1 MKKKLELLDDTI
13 CAICTPSGVGSV
25 SVIRITGPA
34 SKKIATDLFRLQSGN
49 APLEHR
55 RTYVGNIVYRER
67 VVDECMCV
75 FFESPNSLTGQDVVE
90 FHTHGGSIVPN
101 MVLKSILDHGEARVA
116 EPGEFTYRSFINGKI
131 DLLKA
136 EAISSL
142 INSQSEAA
150 AACSTN
156 NISGAVTK
164 KFNNLSKLGLNLLA
178 EVEARIDFPEEEL
191 PEFNTKMILKEFD
204 SLIRESGSLLRTY
217 DLGKLVVGGLRVLIL
232 GEPNVGKS
240 TLLNSLIEEEKAI
253 VADTPGT
260 TRDIVDSEVFV
271 NGTKIIFSDTA
282 GIRVTT
288 DEVENI
294 GIGRAKDKILY
305 SDLVLI
311 VIDKNIDFSSADKLF
326 NFVPREKTLY
336 ILNKSDLYPPD
347 KKWKLEKQLDKENID
362 YIRVSAKDRTNIGPL
377 TDKLLGFGKIND
389 FLGSTE
395 ALLTTERQVEHLKE
409 GISNLKKAL
418 VLFNESAPME
428 IVSIEIREFLN
439 NIGKITGDIS
449 NEDVYDALFSKFCI
463 GK

>member
-1 MKKKLELLDDTI
+1 
-13 CAICTPSGVGSV
+13 
-25 SVIRITGPA
+25 
-34 SKKIATDLFRLQSGN
+34 
-49 APLEHR
+49 
-55 RTYVGNIVYRER
+55 
-67 VVDECMCV
+67 
-75 FFESPNSLTGQDVVE
+75 
-90 FHTHGGSIVPN
+90 
-101 MVLKSILDHGEARVA
+101 
-116 EPGEFTYRSFINGKI
+116 
-131 DLLKA
+131 
-136 EAISSL
+136 
-142 INSQSEAA
+142 
-150 AACSTN
+150 
-156 NISGAVTK
+156 
-164 KFNNLSKLGLNLLA
+164 LA

-217 DLGKLVVGGLRVLIL
+217 DLGKLVVDGLRVLIL

>member
-217 DLGKLVVGGLRVLIL
+217 DLGKLVVDGLRVLIL

-362 YIRVSAKDRTNIGPL
+362 YIRVSAKDRTNIGLL

>member
-13 CAICTPSGVGSV
+13 CAICTPSGVGAV

-34 SKKIATDLFRLQSGN
+34 SRKIATDLFRLQSGN

-136 EAISSL
+136 EAVSSL

-150 AACSTN
+150 ATCSTN

-178 EVEARIDFPEEEL
+178 EVEARIDFPEEEI

-204 SLIRESGSLLRTY
+204 SLIRESSSLLRTY
-217 DLGKLVVGGLRVLIL
+217 DLGKLVVDGLRVLIL

-271 NGTKIIFSDTA
+271 DGTKIIFSDTA

-311 VIDKNIDFSSADKLF
+311 VIDKNIDFSSADRLF

-362 YIRVSAKDRTNIGPL
+362 YIRVSAKNRTNIGAL

-428 IVSIEIREFLN
+428 IISIEIREFLN

-449 NEDVYDALFSKFCI
+449 NEDIYDALFSKFCI

>member
-1 MKKKLELLDDTI
+1 
-13 CAICTPSGVGSV
+13 VGSV

-34 SKKIATDLFRLQSGN
+34 SKKIATDLFKSRFGN

-55 RTYVGNIVYRER
+55 KTYVGNIVYRER

-75 FFESPNSLTGQDVVE
+75 FFESPNSLTGQDVIE

-150 AACSTN
+150 ANCSTN

-178 EVEARIDFPEEEL
+178 EVEARIDFPEEEI

-204 SLIRESGSLLRTY
+204 SLIRESSSLLRTY
-217 DLGKLVVGGLRVLIL
+217 DLGKLVVDGLRVLIL

-294 GIGRAKDKILY
+294 GISRAKDKILY

-311 VIDKNIDFSSADKLF
+311 VIDKNIDFSSADRLF

-362 YIRVSAKDRTNIGPL
+362 YIRVSAKNRTNIGLL
-377 TDKLLGFGKIND
+377 TDKLLEFGKIND

-395 ALLTTERQVEHLKE
+395 ALLTTERQVRHLKE
-409 GISNLKKAL
+409 GISNLEKAL

-439 NIGKITGDIS
+439 NIGEITGDIS
-449 NEDVYDALFSKFCI
+449 NEDIYDALFSKFCI

>member
-217 DLGKLVVGGLRVLIL
+217 DLGKLVVDGLRVLIL

-311 VIDKNIDFSSADKLF
+311 VIDKNIDFSSADRLF

-362 YIRVSAKDRTNIGPL
+362 YIRVSAKDRTNIGLL

>member
-204 SLIRESGSLLRTY
+204 SLIRESSSLLRTY

>member
-204 SLIRESGSLLRTY
+204 SLIRESSSLLRTY

-362 YIRVSAKDRTNIGPL
+362 YIRVSAKDRTNIGLL

>member
-204 SLIRESGSLLRTY
+204 SLIRESSSLLRTY

-362 YIRVSAKDRTNIGPL
+362 HIRVSAKDRTNIGPL

>member
-34 SKKIATDLFRLQSGN
+34 SKKIATDLFKSRFGN

-150 AACSTN
+150 ANCSTN

-178 EVEARIDFPEEEL
+178 EVEARIDFPEEEI

-217 DLGKLVVGGLRVLIL
+217 DLGKLVVDGLRVLIL

-311 VIDKNIDFSSADKLF
+311 VIDKNIDFSSADRLF

-362 YIRVSAKDRTNIGPL
+362 YIRVSAKDRTNIGLL